1 MGAAC
6 STQQSVYQTQPDTV
20 NMKYRSPPVTPSL
33 SQSISSVCYHDEIIE
48 EFCDSIKQAN
58 ENMAMFYI
66 SEYPHI
72 DLTNVKFLHN
82 DTCIHLC
89 VRNKAYNIMEYILQ
103 QGYGVKINAKNADGD
118 TALHLA
124 ADFDD
129 IKSVKILIKYGMD
142 INITNNNYETALNI
156 ANENNYL
163 HISQELVAIKTQF
176 IEVKGRDTPV
186 TKKMVS
192 FANCLLN

>member
-6 STQQSVYQTQPDTV
+6 SAHQSVHQTQPDTV
-20 NMKYRSPPVTPSL
+20 NMKSRSSPVTPTL

-58 ENMAMFYI
+58 EYMVMFYI
-66 SEYPHI
+66 SEYPHL
-72 DLTNVKFLHN
+72 DLTNIKFMYN

-89 VRNKAYNIMEYILQ
+89 VRNKAHNIMEYILQ
-103 QGYGVKINAKNADGD
+103 QGYGVKINAKNKDGD

-163 HISQELVAIKTQF
+163 DISHELAAKTQF
-176 IEVKGRDTPV
+176 IQVKGRDTPL
-186 TKKMVS
+186 TNKMVS